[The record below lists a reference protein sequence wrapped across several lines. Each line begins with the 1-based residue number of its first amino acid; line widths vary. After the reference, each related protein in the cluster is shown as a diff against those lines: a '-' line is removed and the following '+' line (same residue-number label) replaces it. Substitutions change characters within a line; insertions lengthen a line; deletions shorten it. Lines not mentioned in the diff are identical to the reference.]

1 MRPIRR
7 PSNRWPTVSRVGE
20 LDVASLALVEVS
32 SEEERFPIDNAFDGQ
47 RGPGGSC
54 WMASEPGE
62 QSVLLSF
69 HKPQRLRALSI
80 EIEEHR
86 NTRMQHV
93 RLLVSQDG
101 GKTYE
106 ELLARD
112 FTFSP
117 YGQTFERETWDLSL
131 EGVTHLLLRITPH
144 KAQGSSRA
152 SLTSL
157 VLR

>member
-1 MRPIRR
+1 
-7 PSNRWPTVSRVGE
+7 
-20 LDVASLALVEVS
+20 
-32 SEEERFPIDNAFDGQ
+32 
-47 RGPGGSC
+47 
-54 WMASEPGE
+54 
-62 QSVLLSF
+62 
-69 HKPQRLRALSI
+69 LRALSI

-93 RLLVSQDG
+93 RLLVSQDS